1 MSYARWATNDEIKS
15 RVEGVNLETGVT
27 KSGLPVAYD
36 DKYLYIDKGEA
47 HNLLIGSTG
56 SGKTQAVI
64 LPLIK
69 LSMLA
74 KESIIV
80 NDPKGELYE
89 KTAESLKNN
98 KYDVYVLDFDDAR
111 KGNGWNPLTLAF
123 DCYKDNKD
131 KSLKIIEDLGYY
143 LFTDENEKNTDPFWT
158 NSTINYFTGLV
169 LYLFDHAKEEEIH
182 LGSVLNLSNE
192 IGKKGKSKEFLEG
205 INISSKA
212 YVKLIGT
219 LNAPP
224 ETRGSILSVFNQ
236 KIERYVCKENLE
248 NLLSYNDINLQD
260 ISNKPTAIFIVS
272 GINSYSNNL
281 IPLLVNQIVD
291 AISMINKNERRIN
304 ILLDE
309 FDSMI
314 PIKDFGKILNYCRSL
329 NIKITITIQ
338 SYIHLNNMYSKEETE
353 ILKMCF
359 GNIIYLLSE
368 DIYTLK
374 EISNYCGMIDN
385 KDTPLISIEDL
396 KTLNPFEAIIIMPR
410 TMPYKTKLLPDYKI
424 DWGYNSNIV
433 DIPIRKFKE
442 LNYYN
447 WEK

>member
-1 MSYARWATNDEIKS
+1 MF
-15 RVEGVNLETGVT
+15 
-27 KSGLPVAYD
+27 
-36 DKYLYIDKGEA
+36 
-47 HNLLIGSTG
+47 
-56 SGKTQAVI
+56 
-64 LPLIK
+64 
-69 LSMLA
+69 A
-74 KESIIV
+74 KESIVV

-89 KTAESLKNN
+89 RTAESLKNN
-98 KYDVYVLDFDDAR
+98 GYNVYVLDFDDAR
-111 KGNGWNPLTLAF
+111 KGNGWNPLSLAYK
-123 DCYKDNKD
+123 CYKDNKD

-143 LFTDENEKNTDPFWT
+143 LFSDENEKNTDPFWI

-169 LYLFDHAKEEEIH
+169 LYLFENAKEEEIH
-182 LGSVLNLSNE
+182 LGSVLSLSNE
-192 IGKKGKSKEFLEG
+192 ISKKGKFKEFLEELDISPKSYIKLTG
-205 INISSKA
+205 ILS
-212 YVKLIGT
+212 
-219 LNAPP
+219 APS

-236 KIERYVCKENLE
+236 KIEKYICKENLE
-248 NLLSYNDINLQD
+248 NLLSYNDIELED
-260 ISNKPTAIFIVS
+260 ISSNPTAIFIVS

-291 AISMINKNERRIN
+291 AISISNKKDRRIN
-304 ILLDE
+304 LLLDE
-309 FDSMI
+309 FDTMI
-314 PIKDFGKILNYCRSL
+314 PIKDFGKLLNHCRSI
-329 NIKITITIQ
+329 NIKITVTIQ

-385 KDTPLISIEDL
+385 KDTPLISIEAL

-433 DIPIRKFKE
+433 EIPTRESQKI
-442 LNYYN
+442 NYYI